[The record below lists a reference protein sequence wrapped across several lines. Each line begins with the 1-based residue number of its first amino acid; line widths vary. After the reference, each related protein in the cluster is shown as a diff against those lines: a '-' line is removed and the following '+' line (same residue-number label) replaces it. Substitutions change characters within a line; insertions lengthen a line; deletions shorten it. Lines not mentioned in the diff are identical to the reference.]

1 MTFERLV
8 VLAALLV
15 SAAGSGVQTARAS
28 DNVDDLLVDGKFT
41 FDARARYEQVNQE
54 GFAKDASAPTVR
66 ARVGFVTGKV
76 ANFQGLIE
84 GEAIVHLSD
93 AFNDTV
99 NGATAFPKV
108 VDPAGMELNRL
119 QLEYTGIP
127 QTVVTL
133 GRQRINLDN
142 QRFVGAVGWR
152 QNEQTF
158 DALRVTNTSIDGLAL
173 TYIFVNQVNR
183 IYGNE
188 SHQGQYDG
196 PIHLFN
202 AAYDWAPVGKIVGYA
217 YLLDLDGVALVNL
230 QSTATLG
237 ARVTGKKDLGDKLM
251 LGYEAEYAHQNDYGN
266 NPGHF
271 DLNYWHGDLSLARS
285 GLSALVGVE
294 SLEGD
299 GVRGFST
306 PLATLHKFQGYADAF
321 LTTPVDGI
329 VDVYGKIGYEK
340 KFDEP
345 VGPITGFTAA
355 AWYHGFDTERHS
367 APLGNEFDVE
377 AVARLGE
384 HFAIGSKYA
393 NLDSEIGAYK
403 DQQKVWL
410 YVEAI
415 Y

>member
-1 MTFERLV
+1 M

-15 SAAGSGVQTARAS
+15 SAAGSGIQTARAS
-28 DNVDDLLVDGKFT
+28 DDVDDLLVDGKFT
-41 FDARARYEQVNQE
+41 FDVRARYEHVDQE

-93 AFNDTV
+93 HFNDTE
-99 NGATAFPKV
+99 NGQTAFPKV

-142 QRFVGAVGWR
+142 QRFIGASGWR

-173 TYIFVNQVNR
+173 TYIYVNQVNT

-188 SHQGQYDG
+188 SPLGDFQG
-196 PIHLFN
+196 PVHLFN
-202 AAYDWAPVGKIVGYA
+202 AAYDLPPVGKIVGYA
-217 YLLDLDGVALVNL
+217 YLLDLNGQTTAAA
-230 QSTATLG
+230 QSTATFGL
-237 ARVTGKKDLGDKLM
+237 RVTGKKDVGDGLS
-251 LGYEAEYAHQNDYGN
+251 LGYEAEYAHQNDYADNPN
-266 NPGHF
+266 NISL
-271 DLNYWHGDLSLARS
+271 DYWHGDLSLARS

-294 SLEGD
+294 SLEGS
-299 GVRGFST
+299 GVTNVAGFST

-321 LTTPVDGI
+321 LVTPKNGI
-329 VDVYGKIGYEK
+329 VDVYGKVGYEM
-340 KFDEP
+340 KFDQP

-355 AWYHGFDTERHS
+355 AWYHGFDSERGS
-367 APLGNEFDVE
+367 QSLGEEFDLE

-384 HFAIGSKYA
+384 HFSLGTKYA
-393 NLDSEIGAYK
+393 NYDGDGGVQGREKI
-403 DQQKVWL
+403 WL
-410 YVEAI
+410 YVDAN

>member
-1 MTFERLV
+1 MKLDRRMLWTTFLGLTLV
-8 VLAALLV
+8 PTAAI
-15 SAAGSGVQTARAS
+15 AS
-28 DNVDDLLVDGKFT
+28 DDIDDLLVDGKFI
-41 FDARARYEQVNQE
+41 FDARARYEQVDQDNIALTAE
-54 GFAKDASAPTVR
+54 APTIR

-93 AFNDTV
+93 RFNDTV
-99 NGATAFPKV
+99 NGDTQFPKV

-119 QLEYTGIP
+119 QIEYTGIP

-158 DALRVTNTSIDGLAL
+158 DALRVTNTSIDGLTL
-173 TYIFVNQVNR
+173 TYAFVNQVNR

-188 SHQGQYDG
+188 SVQGQYDG

-202 AAYDWAPVGKIVGYA
+202 AAYDLAPVGKIAGYA
-217 YLLDLDGVALVNL
+217 YLLDLDGVALVDR

-237 ARVTGKKDLGDKLM
+237 LRVTGKKDVGDGLT
-251 LGYEAEYAHQNDYGN
+251 LGYEAEYARQNDHGN

-271 DLNYWHGDLSLARS
+271 DLNYWHGDLSLS
-285 GLSALVGVE
+285 HGEFGALVGVE

-299 GVRGFST
+299 GTRGFST
-306 PLATLHKFQGYADAF
+306 PLATLHKFQGYADSF
-321 LTTPVDGI
+321 LTTPPNGI
-329 VDVYGKIGYEK
+329 VDVYGKIGYET
-340 KFDEP
+340 KFKEP
-345 VGPITGFTAA
+345 VGPITAFTAA
-355 AWYHGFDTERHS
+355 AWYHGFDAERGGAS
-367 APLGNEFDVE
+367 LGEEFDLE

-384 HFAIGSKYA
+384 HFAIGTKYA
-393 NLDSEIGAYK
+393 NYDGVVDFPGLE
-403 DQQKVWL
+403 KVWL
-410 YVEAI
+410 YVDVN